1 MINSRF
7 SLIKDKIAVVTGAS
21 SGIGYATAL
30 ALAKAGAKVAIAA
43 RRTDRLQQLENE
55 IKKSG
60 GQCLIVTCDVTKRKD
75 CESLIDSV
83 IKKWSRIDILVNN
96 AGIMPLSFVKSLKI
110 DEWEQMVDV
119 NIKGVLFCTGAAVPY
134 MIKQNSG
141 HIINLS
147 SIAGRVVFAAGSVY
161 CATKY
166 AVRAFSEGLRQEL
179 STRNNIRVTT
189 IEPGIVAT
197 ELTNTITEK
206 ALESFLKYAQTIE
219 TLKAE
224 DIANAIMFAVE
235 SPPHVNVNEIMV
247 RPTQQER

>member
-1 MINSRF
+1 MI
-7 SLIKDKIAVVTGAS
+7 
-21 SGIGYATAL
+21 
-30 ALAKAGAKVAIAA
+30 
-43 RRTDRLQQLENE
+43 
-55 IKKSG
+55 
-60 GQCLIVTCDVTKRKD
+60 
-75 CESLIDSV
+75 
-83 IKKWSRIDILVNN
+83 
-96 AGIMPLSFVKSLKI
+96 
-110 DEWEQMVDV
+110 WEQMVDV
-119 NIKGVLFCTGAAVPY
+119 NIKGVLFCTGAAVPH

-147 SIAGRVVFAAGSVY
+147 SIAGRVVFSAGSVY

-219 TLKAE
+219 TLKSE

-235 SPPHVNVNEIMV
+235 SPSHVNVNEIMV

>member
-1 MINSRF
+1 M
-7 SLIKDKIAVVTGAS
+7 IKDKVAIVTGAS
-21 SGIGYATAL
+21 SGIGYATAI

-43 RRTDRLQQLENE
+43 RRTQRLEQLQDE

-60 GQCLIVTCDVTKRKD
+60 GECLVVSCDVTKRKD
-75 CESLIDSV
+75 CSALIDATV
-83 IKKWSRIDILVNN
+83 KKWGRVDILINN

-119 NIKGVLFCTGAAVPY
+119 NIKGVLFCTAAAIPHMVS
-134 MIKQNSG
+134 QNSG
-141 HIINLS
+141 HIVNLS

-179 STRNNIRVTT
+179 STKHNIKVTT

-206 ALESFLKYAQTIE
+206 SLESFIKYAQTIDA
-219 TLKAE
+219 LKSE
-224 DIANAIMFAVE
+224 DIANAIMFAVD

>member
-1 MINSRF
+1 MINNRF
-7 SLIKDKIAVVTGAS
+7 SLIRDKIAIVTGAS

-55 IKKSG
+55 IKQNG
-60 GQCLIVTCDVTKRKD
+60 GQCLVVSCDVTKRKD
-75 CESLIDSV
+75 CEALIDIV
-83 IKKWSRIDILVNN
+83 VKKWNRIDILVNN

-110 DEWEQMVDV
+110 DEWEQMIDV
-119 NIKGVLFCTGAAVPY
+119 NIKGVLFCTGAVVPY
-134 MIKQNSG
+134 MIKQNFG
-141 HIINLS
+141 HIVNLS

-179 STRNNIRVTT
+179 STKHNIRVTT

-197 ELTNTITEK
+197 ELTNTITDK
-206 ALESFLKYAQTIE
+206 ALESFVKYTQTMESLKS
-219 TLKAE
+219 E

-235 SPPHVNVNEIMV
+235 SPPHVNVNEIMI

>member
-1 MINSRF
+1 M
-7 SLIKDKIAVVTGAS
+7 IKDKIAIVTGAS

-55 IKKSG
+55 IKKTG
-60 GQCLIVTCDVTKRKD
+60 GQCLVVSCDVTKRKD
-75 CESLIDSV
+75 CEALIDAV
-83 IKKWSRIDILVNN
+83 IKKWNRIDILVNN

-119 NIKGVLFCTGAAVPY
+119 NIKGVLFCTGAAVSH
-134 MIKQNSG
+134 MVKQNSG
-141 HIINLS
+141 HIVNLS
-147 SIAGRVVFAAGSVY
+147 SIAGRVVFASGSVY

-179 STRNNIRVTT
+179 STKHNIRVTT

-197 ELTNTITEK
+197 ELTNTITDK
-206 ALESFLKYAQTIE
+206 ALESFVKYAQTME
-219 TLKAE
+219 SLKSE
-224 DIANAIMFAVE
+224 DIANAIIFAVE
-235 SPPHVNVNEIMV
+235 SPPHVNVNEIMI

>member
-1 MINSRF
+1 MINIRF
-7 SLIKDKIAVVTGAS
+7 SLIKDKIAIVTGAS

-30 ALAKAGAKVAIAA
+30 VLAKAGAKVAIAA

-60 GQCLIVTCDVTKRKD
+60 GQCLVVTCDVTKRKD
-75 CESLIDSV
+75 CESLIDAV
-83 IKKWSRIDILVNN
+83 IKKWNRIDILVNN

-119 NIKGVLFCTGAAVPY
+119 NIKGVLFCTGAVIPH

-141 HIINLS
+141 HVINLS
-147 SIAGRVVFAAGSVY
+147 SIAGRIVFAAGSVY

-179 STRNNIRVTT
+179 STRHNIRVTT

-197 ELTNTITEK
+197 ELTNTITDK
-206 ALESFLKYAQTIE
+206 ALESFMKYAQTIE
-219 TLKAE
+219 TLKSQ

-235 SPPHVNVNEIMV
+235 SPPHVNVNEIMI